1 MNVFLIKKRWHCIKI
16 YFYSKQETNESVWA
30 MKKKLNAILL
40 SVVIGVLA
48 MSAFGEDC
56 EPCEEGTPGCGSNPG
71 GDSMP
76 VELGE

>member
-1 MNVFLIKKRWHCIKI
+1 
-16 YFYSKQETNESVWA
+16 

-71 GDSMP
+71 GDSMS

>member
-1 MNVFLIKKRWHCIKI
+1 
-16 YFYSKQETNESVWA
+16 

-40 SVVIGVLA
+40 SVVIGLLA

-56 EPCEEGTPGCGSNPG
+56 EPCEEGTPGCGTNPG

-76 VELGE
+76 VELGD

>member
-1 MNVFLIKKRWHCIKI
+1 
-16 YFYSKQETNESVWA
+16 

-40 SVVIGVLA
+40 SVVIGVGVLA

>member
-16 YFYSKQETNESVWA
+16 YFYSKQKTNESVWA

-40 SVVIGVLA
+40 SVVIGVLG

-56 EPCEEGTPGCGSNPG
+56 EPCEKGTPGCGSNPG